1 MVGGKP
7 DPKPSA
13 GDRARIETTEASSV
27 EYGQL
32 GFWRTDCTAAA
43 FKPLQG

>member
-7 DPKPSA
+7 DLKPGA
-13 GDRARIETTEASSV
+13 GDRASIETAEASSV

-32 GFWRTDCTAAA
+32 GLWRTDCTAAA